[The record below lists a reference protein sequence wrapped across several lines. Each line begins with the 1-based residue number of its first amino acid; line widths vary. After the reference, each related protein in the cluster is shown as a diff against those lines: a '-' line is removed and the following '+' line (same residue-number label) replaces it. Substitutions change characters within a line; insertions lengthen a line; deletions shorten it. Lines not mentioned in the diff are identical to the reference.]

1 MSDQQM
7 NPTDGSTGSNKR
19 KREMMDAGDGQRMTR
34 SAHGQNSNGNLH
46 GYDNHGLPTNTTELS
61 QIDQQLL
68 QHVGNQNGVSDDN
81 AMTAKAALA
90 AHSPQSKYPPPD
102 PSFENNAALAHG
114 LTFTDDVNQVSMTNV
129 HGHSTAAAVYAAREA
144 QNINPK
150 PTVGSAEWH
159 TIRKNNHKE
168 VERRRRETINE
179 GINEIAKM
187 VPGCEKAKGSILQ
200 RAIHYINKLQDEA
213 KDMAAR
219 WDTANMTTNH
229 ALAEISTQ
237 NTKLKGEVN
246 RRGQVASKWI
256 QRCREAGL
264 EFEDYEEDEKDLGL
278 LDVDDDGGEMGQ
290 LGGQLG
296 GHGQQVQQGQGL
308 QGQGQE

>member
-1 MSDQQM
+1 MSDQQL
-7 NPTDGSTGSNKR
+7 NNTDGSTGSNKR
-19 KREMMDAGDGQRMTR
+19 KREMMDGDGQRMTR
-34 SAHGQNSNGNLH
+34 SSHGPSNSNGNLQ
-46 GYDNHGLPTNTTELS
+46 GYDHGLPNNTELS

-90 AHSPQSKYPPPD
+90 AHTPQSKYPPPD

-114 LTFTDDVNQVSMTNV
+114 LTFPDDVNQVPMTNV

-179 GINEIAKM
+179 GINELAKM

-200 RAIHYINKLQDEA
+200 RTIHYINKLQDEA

-229 ALAEISTQ
+229 ALAEISAQ

-246 RRGQVASKWI
+246 RRGEVANKWI
-256 QRCREAGL
+256 QRCRDAGL
-264 EFEDYEEDEKDLGL
+264 EFDDYEDEKDLGQL
-278 LDVDDDGGEMGQ
+278 EVDE
-290 LGGQLG
+290 
-296 GHGQQVQQGQGL
+296 QQHQQPQ
-308 QGQGQE
+308 QE